1 MTQALIYLSVFGT
14 KIQRTNT
21 LKVEYAIE
29 SKFLSDKWI
38 WGVKLRVIYSRSLLD
53 AKLQVFTLSTA
64 CRRRA
69 EHVQ

>member
-1 MTQALIYLSVFGT
+1 MCNDPGLNLLDFGT

-38 WGVKLRVIYSRSLLD
+38 WGVKLRVNLLTFTAGRQAAGFHSLD
-53 AKLQVFTLSTA
+53 SM
-64 CRRRA
+64 
-69 EHVQ
+69 

>member
-38 WGVKLRVIYSRSLLD
+38 WGVKLRVNLRSLLD